1 MLKTILLLLLFAAVS
16 FVQNMAFT
24 WTSRSRNS
32 GDPNYHRYA
41 SYASNGIW
49 FICQMFVVSIMWKP
63 LMEGNLFLVFIGGIV
78 YVISTAEGSVFMM
91 KLLLG
96 KINVPILTNFF
107 VEKDKKQVGQR

>member
-1 MLKTILLLLLFAAVS
+1 MKTILLLLLLAGVS
-16 FVQNMAFT
+16 FIQNAAFT

-49 FICQMFVVSIMWKP
+49 FICQMFIVSVMWKP
-63 LMEGNLFLVFIGGIV
+63 LLEGDLLLVFIGGVI
-78 YVISTAEGSVFMM
+78 YVVSTAEGSVFMM

-96 KINVPILTNFF
+96 KINVPILTKFF

>member
-1 MLKTILLLLLFAAVS
+1 MKTVLLLLLFAGVS
-16 FVQNMAFT
+16 FIQNMAFT

-49 FICQMFVVSIMWKP
+49 FVCQMFIVSVMWKP
-63 LMEGNLFLVFIGGIV
+63 LLEGDLLLVAIGGII
-78 YVISTAEGSVFMM
+78 YVVSTAEGSVFMM

-96 KINVPILTNFF
+96 KINVPYLTNLF
-107 VEKDKKQVGQR
+107 VEKDKKKVGER

>member
-1 MLKTILLLLLFAAVS
+1 MKTILLLIVFAFVS
-16 FVQNMAFT
+16 FIQNMAFT

-32 GDPNYHRYA
+32 GDPSYHRYA

-49 FICQMFVVSIMWKP
+49 FVCQMFIVSAMWKP
-63 LMEGNLFLVFIGGIV
+63 LLEGDLLMVAIGGII

-96 KINVPILTNFF
+96 KINVPYLTKLFI
-107 VEKDKKQVGQR
+107 EKDKKKVGER

>member
-1 MLKTILLLLLFAAVS
+1 MLLFAVVS

-49 FICQMFVVSIMWKP
+49 FICQMFIVSIMWKP
-63 LMEGNLFLVFIGGIV
+63 LMSGNLLLVFIGGII

-96 KINVPILTNFF
+96 KINVPYLTNIF

>member
-1 MLKTILLLLLFAAVS
+1 METFVSLLLLAGVS
-16 FVQNMAFT
+16 FIQNCAFT

-49 FICQMFVVSIMWKP
+49 YTCQMLIVSAMWKP
-63 LMEGNLFLVFIGGIV
+63 LLEGDWTMVFIGGII

-96 KINVPILTNFF
+96 HINVPFLTNIFL
-107 VEKDKKQVGQR
+107 EKNKRQVGKR

>member
-1 MLKTILLLLLFAAVS
+1 MKTVLSLLLFAGVS
-16 FVQNMAFT
+16 FIQNAAFT

-49 FICQMFVVSIMWKP
+49 FVCQMFIVSVMWKP
-63 LMEGNLFLVFIGGIV
+63 LLEGDLLLVAIGGLI

-96 KINVPILTNFF
+96 KINIPYLTNLFI
-107 VEKDKKQVGQR
+107 EKDKKKVGER

>member
-1 MLKTILLLLLFAAVS
+1 MNTILLLTLLGVVS

-41 SYASNGIW
+41 SYSSNGIY
-49 FICQMFVVSIMWKP
+49 FICQIFIVSAMWKP
-63 LMEGNLFLVFIGGIV
+63 LLDGDWLLVILGGIV
-78 YVISTAEGSVFMM
+78 YVISTSEGSVFMM

-96 KINVPILTNFF
+96 KINVPVLTNFF
-107 VEKDKKQVGQR
+107 VEKDKKKVGER